1 MTFTYPTLALVGA
14 ALAAVPIVIHLLNL
28 RRRRR
33 VQWAAMDFLLQS
45 DKKNRTW
52 VRLSEWLLLAMRV
65 LAIGLAGLLAAT
77 PKTSGL
83 LDGFFGTERAL
94 HLVLLDDTV
103 SMQRREAGTT
113 GWQEATAAIDRLVE
127 TAKRSGDQVI
137 VTRYTDVLA
146 GRGGPS
152 EVDGPAG
159 LSTWQPTNAATTA
172 RDGLEQLLKQREAST
187 NASKTYA
194 YVFSD
199 FAETSHSELADWA
212 DPLRDLGREATEVV
226 LASCGEAA
234 AANLSISELK
244 LAPGPV
250 AAGVETRLLIE
261 VTNHSDEAAPTVSV
275 AIRRDGQPL
284 SAVDIGPF
292 EPGSRRRVEAPITLA
307 GVGLHVVDAALP
319 GDRLPVDDQRWLAI
333 ETLATQTVLLVDN
346 SERAIESRVFAAAL
360 RPIGKARSG
369 WAPTRVAKPTADDL
383 DSAAAVMVV
392 DIDRLAPAS
401 LTALREYVEAG
412 GGVLWLA
419 GPQTDADWFNRRV
432 AGGLAG
438 QGGLVPW
445 RLGPPTSVTPVAA
458 GEPMLRVADHFALRV
473 LGGER
478 NGFLPL
484 VRAFVRRRLATDAEA
499 PTVQNAS
506 AAGSESDYNTLA
518 AFDDGQPLMVE
529 SRYGE
534 GRVLGLLTTSATG
547 RDDAPPWSNLA
558 TLPIFPVLVNDLA
571 GWLAHDRLA
580 PRIEA
585 IGDEPSGGS
594 AGTLLRWT
602 EGGDF
607 EADAGLAPDNPLL
620 LAEPGV
626 YRRVVGRLKSA
637 PVAAV
642 IDPSESDLRGVP
654 LTTLRNRW
662 GDHARVGRAE
672 EMFRETPTPASR
684 TPLYAVAA
692 TLLAICVIERV
703 LAYRNSYLQPG
714 SGTSLRG
721 GMA

>member
-1 MTFTYPTLALVGA
+1 MTFTYPTLVLVGA

-65 LAIGLAGLLAAT
+65 LAIALAGLLAAT
-77 PKTSGL
+77 PKAAGL
-83 LDGFFGTERAL
+83 LDGFFGKERAL
-94 HLVLLDDTV
+94 HLVLLDDTA
-103 SMQRREAGTT
+103 SMQRRDAGTT
-113 GWQEATAAIDRLVE
+113 GWQEATAAIERLVE
-127 TAKRSGDQVI
+127 TAERSGDRVI
-137 VTRYTDVLA
+137 VTRYTDALA
-146 GRGGPS
+146 GRDGSSDLG
-152 EVDGPAG
+152 GPAG
-159 LSTWQPTNAATTA
+159 LPTWQPTNAATTA
-172 RDGLEQLLKQREAST
+172 RDGLERLLKQREAST

-199 FAETSHSELADWA
+199 FAETSHGELADWA
-212 DPLRDLGREATEVV
+212 DPLRDLGHEATQVV

-234 AANLSISELK
+234 ASNLSISELK

-261 VTNHSDEAAPTVSV
+261 VTNHSDEAAATVSV

-284 SAVDIGPF
+284 AAVDIGPF

-319 GDRLPVDDQRWLAI
+319 GDRLPVDDQRWLGV
-333 ETLATQTVLLVDN
+333 ETPATQTVLLVDN
-346 SERAIESRVFAAAL
+346 SDRAIESRVFAAAL

-369 WAPTRVAKPTADDL
+369 WAPTRVAKPTADNL
-383 DSAAAVMVV
+383 ATAAAVMIV
-392 DIDRLAPAS
+392 DADRLAAAS

-419 GPQTDADWFNRRV
+419 GPRTDADWFNRRV

-445 RLGPPTSVTPVAA
+445 RLGPPTSVTLAAA
-458 GEPMLRVADHFALRV
+458 GEPMLSVSDHFALRV

-499 PTVQNAS
+499 PTVQTAS
-506 AAGSESDYNTLA
+506 AADSAPQYETLA
-518 AFDDGQPLMVE
+518 SFDDDQPLLVE

-534 GRVLGLLTTSATG
+534 GRVLGLLTTAATG
-547 RDDAPPWSNLA
+547 RDEAPPWSNLA

-580 PRIEA
+580 PHLEA
-585 IGDEPSGGS
+585 IGDEQPNPS
-594 AGTLLRWT
+594 AGSLLRWT

-607 EADAGLAPDNPLL
+607 EAVTGLAPAKPLTP
-620 LAEPGV
+620 AEPGV
-626 YRRVVGRLKSA
+626 YRRVVGRLGS
-637 PVAAV
+637 PTVAAV

-654 LTTLRNRW
+654 LETLRNRW

-714 SGTSLRG
+714 SGANSRG
-721 GMA
+721 ATA